1 MSLEKTDID
10 HTPITEGVFIDD
22 DSFSNTDIKAKDKQ
36 NIRDILQ
43 PVNHSDISIA
53 QPIFEIKEK
62 NSLKPAKKEFNDIWL
77 PKKSLIKG
85 SRVISKKYEKLEQ
98 KKDQLQFLKQVPMHS
113 SDVVKLIK
121 QFPLHPQDRLVCK
134 TRDMY
139 DDMETVDYNPPLA
152 NDELL

>member
-1 MSLEKTDID
+1 M
-10 HTPITEGVFIDD
+10 
-22 DSFSNTDIKAKDKQ
+22 
-36 NIRDILQ
+36 
-43 PVNHSDISIA
+43 
-53 QPIFEIKEK
+53 
-62 NSLKPAKKEFNDIWL
+62 
-77 PKKSLIKG
+77 
-85 SRVISKKYEKLEQ
+85 
-98 KKDQLQFLKQVPMHS
+98 QFLKQVPMHS

>member
-43 PVNHSDISIA
+43 PVNHSDIRIA

-62 NSLKPAKKEFNDIWL
+62 NSLKPAKKNL
-77 PKKSLIKG
+77 TTSGYQRNL
-85 SRVISKKYEKLEQ
+85 
-98 KKDQLQFLKQVPMHS
+98 
-113 SDVVKLIK
+113 
-121 QFPLHPQDRLVCK
+121 
-134 TRDMY
+134 
-139 DDMETVDYNPPLA
+139 
-152 NDELL
+152 